1 MISEGKFEE
10 MERCITSVTA
20 CSTLKMMM
28 PYTSVSRLQCRGIVR
43 SSEQRALTV
52 KCESSH
58 KKREGRRSQRRLNQA
73 ASASQVRLA
82 SAQTEVE
89 LINDVSVDQRI
100 SDVIFQLQNQE
111 TPLEVLK
118 VTIELCKKEYF
129 VLPKSVA
136 ESDVTFCDEEDERLG
151 MKVWFQLVSVDV
163 DPGECTV
170 MIVCPVHV
178 VFLILRSGS

>member
-1 MISEGKFEE
+1 

-20 CSTLKMMM
+20 CSTLKVMM
-28 PYTSVSRLQCRGIVR
+28 PWTSASRLQCRGIVR
-43 SSEQRALTV
+43 SSPEPRLTGALTV

-58 KKREGRRSQRRLNQA
+58 KKREGRSQRRLNQA
-73 ASASQVRLA
+73 ASASQIRLA
-82 SAQTEVE
+82 PALAEVE

-100 SDVIFQLQNQE
+100 SDHFQLQKQE
-111 TPLEVLK
+111 DRLQVLK

-170 MIVCPVHV
+170 MIMHSPVHV
-178 VFLILRSGS
+178 VS